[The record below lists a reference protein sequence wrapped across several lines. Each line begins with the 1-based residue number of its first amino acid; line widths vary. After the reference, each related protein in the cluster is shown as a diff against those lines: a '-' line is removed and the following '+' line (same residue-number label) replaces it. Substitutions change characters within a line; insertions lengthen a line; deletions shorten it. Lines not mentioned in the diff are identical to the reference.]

1 MRCCKAMRDELSF
14 NDQNQICLT
23 EADRDELPAIADAV
37 IIGGGIMGC
46 STAWYLAQKGLKV
59 VLLERDKIAFQQ
71 SGRNWGFVRT
81 LCRDPLELPVAN
93 LALSIWPDL
102 SESLDQDIG
111 WRRSGCMFL
120 ADSDRER
127 SSYEQWLSDS
137 DGLIADTQMLEPA
150 EVQARFPHIKSTNL
164 GAIIAENDGQADP
177 VAATLAFASAARQ
190 AGATLIESCGV
201 QQITTEGGA
210 VSGVTSELG
219 AIRSRIVICTAGA
232 KSHQLLKN
240 VIPALPQKNVR
251 STVALSEPI
260 PDLKLPCFVGRG
272 LGLRQRSDGSCLL
285 ATDAGADIDI
295 TLDSLRASSYFLPE
309 LMRNQKSFAV
319 KFGKP
324 FFDDL
329 FSRFARPSRRC
340 PARAR
345 TPDIP
350 VNRKRVEE
358 AQAIFSQI
366 FGRSAPRIVKT
377 WAGNIDVMPDALP
390 VIDASTPVQ
399 GLAIATGFSGHG
411 FGLGPAIGKILAEVC
426 TGSEIAID
434 LGPFSA
440 DRFRRKSFG
449 RPYGS
454 I

>member
-1 MRCCKAMRDELSF
+1 MRDELSF
-14 NDQNQICLT
+14 NSQSQIYLT
-23 EADRDELPAIADAV
+23 EADRNELPALADAV

-59 VLLERDKIAFQQ
+59 VLLERDQIAFQQ

-81 LCRDPLELPVAN
+81 LCRDPLELPLAN
-93 LALSIWPDL
+93 LALSIWPNL
-102 SESLDQDIG
+102 STLLDQDIG

-150 EVQARFPHIKSTNL
+150 EVQARFPHIRSTNL

-177 VAATLAFASAARQ
+177 VAATLAVAGAARH
-190 AGATLIESCGV
+190 AGATLIENCGV

-210 VSGVTSELG
+210 ASGVKSELG
-219 AIRSRIVICTAGA
+219 TIRSRIVICTAGA

-240 VIPALPQKNVR
+240 IIPALPQKTVR

-260 PDLKLPCFVGRG
+260 SDLKLPCFVGRG

-295 TLDSLRASSYFLPE
+295 TLDSLRASHYFLPE
-309 LMRNQKSFAV
+309 LMRNQKNFAIT
-319 KFGKP
+319 FGKP

-329 FSRFARPSRRC
+329 FSRFALPSRRC
-340 PARAR
+340 PPRPR
-345 TPDIP
+345 TPEIP
-350 VNRKRVEE
+350 VNKQRVKE

-390 VIDASTPVQ
+390 VIDASTTVK

-411 FGLGPAIGKILAEVC
+411 FGLGPAIGKVLAEVC

-434 LGPFSA
+434 LSPFSA